1 MTSVPLLNR
10 LENVSSRVFKWNQ
23 NSTPNKHLYLKRFWL
38 CSYSDAAPW
47 RCLKAEGVFRSCM
60 DVKGET
66 CLGLEE
72 PVDTTVHQHPT
83 VEEVSRIE
91 DKYTFNPKS
100 LTPNFWYLLLSLNS
114 CLLRALHPR
123 HQLIYVTYKNAHNA
137 SHSYCKLTVFCFD
150 LMDSPCGRSSIS
162 IVARLC
168 VLNL

>member
-1 MTSVPLLNR
+1 
-10 LENVSSRVFKWNQ
+10 
-23 NSTPNKHLYLKRFWL
+23 
-38 CSYSDAAPW
+38 
-47 RCLKAEGVFRSCM
+47 M

-100 LTPNFWYLLLSLNS
+100 LTPKFLVPPLVFKQLPAQST
-114 CLLRALHPR
+114 
-123 HQLIYVTYKNAHNA
+123 QLIFVTYKNAHDA

-162 IVARLC
+162 VVARLC

>member
-10 LENVSSRVFKWNQ
+10 LENVSSGIK
-23 NSTPNKHLYLKRFWL
+23 TPLQTNTFTWSDFDSALILMLLHGDALKRKA
-38 CSYSDAAPW
+38 SSDLVWMW
-47 RCLKAEGVFRSCM
+47 R
-60 DVKGET
+60 ET

-83 VEEVSRIE
+83 VEEVSRVE

-162 IVARLC
+162 VVARLC